1 MNVNESDSDAW
12 SAMTRLVGLPA
23 TLQFLPGFGALKREG
38 ALDPNTKEH
47 AILSSSPRGRTPLGA
62 TPSNYI
68 EIDLEPKWLRVTSVY
83 PSFNIQDFLLFLS
96 QSSHGSF
103 SLAPFV
109 SFRLL

>member
-1 MNVNESDSDAW
+1 MGIRGMVDQRRASNI
-12 SAMTRLVGLPA
+12 AMAGL
-23 TLQFLPGFGALKREG
+23 GG
-38 ALDPNTKEH
+38 
-47 AILSSSPRGRTPLGA
+47 LG
-62 TPSNYI
+62 
-68 EIDLEPKWLRVTSVY
+68 EPKWLRVTSVY